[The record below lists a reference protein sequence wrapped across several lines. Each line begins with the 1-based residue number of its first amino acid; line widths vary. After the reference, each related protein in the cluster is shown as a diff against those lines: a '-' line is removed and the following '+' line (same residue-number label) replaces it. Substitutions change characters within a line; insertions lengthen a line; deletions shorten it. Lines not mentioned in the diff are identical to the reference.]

1 MNFYLGSPKVL
12 GGWEP
17 EFLAP
22 TYSKNLVK
30 NTLDFQNAKK
40 IGNALKNIIC
50 TALGPF
56 QLRLGLVRLGID
68 TPPPLDWGQNAKG

>member
-1 MNFYLGSPKVL
+1 MNFYLVSPNLYK
-12 GGWEP
+12 GWEP
-17 EFLAP
+17 EILAP
-22 TYSKNLVK
+22 TQLKNLVK

-68 TPPPLDWGQNAKG
+68 TPPLDWGQNAKG

>member
-1 MNFYLGSPKVL
+1 MKFHKHMLSRLALIDVEKKLGSIWPPPPVCDR
-12 GGWEP
+12 
-17 EFLAP
+17 
-22 TYSKNLVK
+22 V
-30 NTLDFQNAKK
+30 KK
-40 IGNALKNIIC
+40 IGNAQKNIIC